1 MAQIVTITNP
11 LTGQP
16 AQVDQLDH
24 TAQHIDDAIARA
36 LPGGAIDVALQN
48 KADTSSVYTKT
59 ESDTLLATKV
69 NGGKKASWVV
79 DSSSFSR
86 NGVSYCRDDA
96 GTVYVTTFNSLLTD
110 EISTWSSKV
119 ICTLPEGFRPTRQ
132 MAVPLR
138 HSYNKCATIS
148 IGTSG
153 QLTVST
159 GGDSVLNTSDIA
171 FFISF
176 PTV

>member
-16 AQVDQLDH
+16 AQVDQLEH
-24 TAQHIDDAIARA
+24 TAQQIDDAIGRA
-36 LPGGAIDVALQN
+36 LPGGEI
-48 KADTSSVYTKT
+48 
-59 ESDTLLATKV
+59 DTLLATKV

-86 NGVSYCRDDA
+86 NGVSYCRDDV

-132 MAVPLR
+132 MSVPLR
-138 HSYNKCATIS
+138 HSYNKCATIN
-148 IGTSG
+148 INTSG

-159 GGDSVLNTSDIA
+159 GGDSVLNTADIV

-176 PTV
+176 PTA

>member
-1 MAQIVTITNP
+1 MATNKEIKINGVMTPVT
-11 LTGQP
+11 
-16 AQVDQLDH
+16 DFSH
-24 TAQHIDDAIARA
+24 TSQEIDDATARA
-36 LPGGAIDVALQN
+36 LEGGAIDVALQN

-79 DSSSFSR
+79 DSSAFSR
-86 NGVSYCRDDA
+86 NGVSYCRDDV
-96 GTVYVTTFNSLLTD
+96 GTVYVTIFNSVLTD

-132 MAVPLR
+132 MSVPLR

-148 IGTSG
+148 IDTSG

>member
-16 AQVDQLDH
+16 AQVDQLEH
-24 TAQHIDDAIARA
+24 TAQQIDDSIGRA
-36 LPGGAIDVALQN
+36 LPGGEI
-48 KADTSSVYTKT
+48 
-59 ESDTLLATKV
+59 DTLLAGKV

-96 GTVYVTTFNSLLTD
+96 GTVYVTVFNSLLTD

-132 MAVPLR
+132 MSVPLR

-148 IGTSG
+148 IDTSG

-159 GGDSVLNTSDIA
+159 GGDSVLNTSDIS

-176 PTV
+176 PTA